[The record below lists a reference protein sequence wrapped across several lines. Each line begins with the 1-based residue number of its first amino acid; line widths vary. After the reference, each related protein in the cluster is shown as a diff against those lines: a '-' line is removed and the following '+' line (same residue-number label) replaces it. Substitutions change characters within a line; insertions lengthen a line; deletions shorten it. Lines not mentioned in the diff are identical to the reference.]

1 MVKQNR
7 SSPAKITQDRYPL
20 IQKKSLA
27 ESKLENL
34 LDKTLRDDTA
44 PANDKGKVGERI
56 SKIRKEFSEF
66 KEMFDLGSEVTESPT
81 DKVDDYRDQ
90 PEDLSLMRLSKS
102 EGISAKRRSR
112 AERSQSRRSDE

>member
-20 IQKKSLA
+20 IQKKSSA

>member
-1 MVKQNR
+1 
-7 SSPAKITQDRYPL
+7 
-20 IQKKSLA
+20 
-27 ESKLENL
+27 
-34 LDKTLRDDTA
+34 
-44 PANDKGKVGERI
+44 
-56 SKIRKEFSEF
+56 
-66 KEMFDLGSEVTESPT
+66 MFDLGSEVTESPT